1 MGEGELPY
9 RAFFSALRS
18 GGFDGWVSYEM
29 CSPLRGGGSLDNL
42 KACARKFLAYMADY
56 V

>member
-9 RAFFSALRS
+9 KPFFAALKAS
-18 GGFDGWVSYEM
+18 GFDGWVSYEM

-42 KACARKFLAYMADY
+42 RRYAHRFLEYMRT